1 MFSGVKFDEAKLTM
15 LKFTCKFYSRVFAP
29 SGLNL
34 ADVLQKPSNFAV
46 DFWQNSHFENAGK
59 FTSEFLT
66 LANLNIAKFMSRK
79 FK

>member
-1 MFSGVKFDEAKLTM
+1 
-15 LKFTCKFYSRVFAP
+15 
-29 SGLNL
+29 
-34 ADVLQKPSNFAV
+34 LQKPSNFAV